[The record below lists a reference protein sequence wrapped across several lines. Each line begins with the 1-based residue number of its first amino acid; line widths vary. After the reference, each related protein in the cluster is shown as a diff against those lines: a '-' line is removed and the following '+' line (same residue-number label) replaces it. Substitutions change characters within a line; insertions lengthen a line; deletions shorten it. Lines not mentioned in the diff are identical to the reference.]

1 MPLAGDLLRRDGEE
15 AVRLI
20 VKELVSQAR
29 EAAPRC
35 VDPEDA
41 EGLHDFRVSI
51 RRLRSTLSA
60 SRGLLRGVVTKRDRR
75 TLAGFQKRTGSSRDA
90 EVALVWLESQRSE
103 LCPEHLPGLEWLV
116 GCLGNPGGAI
126 RASREPLRAPVTGR
140 TDGTRASRPHPG
152 GSGEPTGSHLEF
164 ETQLAEWADGFV
176 SRMAHRVPGRGAGP
190 PYAEALAERVDRIA
204 HRLDACVDGIGDDRK
219 RGPHKVRIACKRLR
233 YLVEPVRAESE
244 VAVSLVDRCKRLQ
257 DVLGTLNDANI
268 LDDLLRG
275 YIDGEPT
282 ASEAG
287 VLELA
292 RLNAARAEASYRLF
306 RLEWLESGGLRTVL
320 DEAAALAVLLRA
332 GCGRDA
338 RGPRGRNV
346 PGTTTPAPCAA

>member
-60 SRGLLRGVVTKRDRR
+60 WKGLLRGVVTKRDRR
-75 TLAGFQKRTGSSRDA
+75 TLAGFQKRTGASRDA
-90 EVALVWLESQRSE
+90 EVALVWLEEQRSE

-116 GCLGNPGGAI
+116 GCLGNPAGAI

-152 GSGEPTGSHLEF
+152 GSAAPTGTHLEF
-164 ETQLAEWADGFV
+164 ETQVAGWADGFV
-176 SRMAHRVPGRGAGP
+176 PRVADRVPGSGAGR

-204 HRLDACVDGIGDDRK
+204 HRLDARVGGLCGDRE
-219 RGPHKVRIACKRLR
+219 RGPHRVRIACKRLR
-233 YLVEPVRAESE
+233 YLVEPVGAESE
-244 VAVSLVDRCKRLQ
+244 AAASLLERCKRLQ

-268 LDDLLRG
+268 LDDLLRV
-275 YIDGEPT
+275 YLDGDSS
-282 ASEAG
+282 ASESG
-287 VLELA
+287 VLALW
-292 RLNAARAEASYRLF
+292 RLNAARAEASYQLF
-306 RLEWLESGGLRTVL
+306 RLDWVEHGGLRTLL
-320 DEAAALAVLLRA
+320 DEAAALARQLR
-332 GCGRDA
+332 G
-338 RGPRGRNV
+338 
-346 PGTTTPAPCAA
+346 

>member
-60 SRGLLRGVVTKRDRR
+60 WKGLLRGVVTKRDRR
-75 TLAGFQKRTGSSRDA
+75 TLAGFQNRTGASRDA

-103 LCPEHLPGLEWLV
+103 LCPEHLPGLEWVEARLRSACHASS
-116 GCLGNPGGAI
+116 GDLN
-126 RASREPLRAPVTGR
+126 RAVCA
-140 TDGTRASRPHPG
+140 
-152 GSGEPTGSHLEF
+152 EF
-164 ETQLAEWADGFV
+164 ADWADGFV
-176 SRMAHRVPGRGAGP
+176 PRVAHRVPGPGAGP

-204 HRLDACVDGIGDDRK
+204 HRLDARVDGLGGDRE

-233 YLVEPVRAESE
+233 YLVEPVGAESE
-244 VAVSLVDRCKRLQ
+244 AAASLLERCQRLQ
-257 DVLGTLNDANI
+257 NVLGTLNDANV
-268 LDDLLRG
+268 LDDLLKV
-275 YIDGEPT
+275 YIDGESS
-282 ASEAG
+282 AKESG
-287 VLELA
+287 VLALC
-292 RLNAARAEASYRLF
+292 RLNAARADASYQLF
-306 RLEWLESGGLRTVL
+306 RLDWVEHGGLRTML
-320 DEAAALAVLLRA
+320 DEAAALARQLR
-332 GCGRDA
+332 R
-338 RGPRGRNV
+338 
-346 PGTTTPAPCAA
+346 